1 MGESEIVN
9 ESDRLK
15 AKNTA
20 VARIIA
26 VELKLVVS
34 QFVNTVLSK

>member
-15 AKNTA
+15 AKYTA

-26 VELKLVVS
+26 VENKKS
-34 QFVNTVLSK
+34 